1 MVLEMAAA
9 CRTNVEIQK
18 AQDSVYGE
26 GAAEFIGQAI
36 EAFYQKK

>member
-18 AQDSVYGE
+18 AQDSVYE